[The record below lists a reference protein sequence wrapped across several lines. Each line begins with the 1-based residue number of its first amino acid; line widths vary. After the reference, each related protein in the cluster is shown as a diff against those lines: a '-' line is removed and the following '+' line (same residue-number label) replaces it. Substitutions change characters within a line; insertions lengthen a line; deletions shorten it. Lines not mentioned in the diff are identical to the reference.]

1 MFSTNQIIESDSVTL
16 HLINALYRYYEK
28 PAAKITIGK
37 LYLLL
42 KMIVSK
48 LEEELESKGLL
59 EGIDM
64 NISE

>member
-1 MFSTNQIIESDSVTL
+1 MFSTNQIILSDSVTL

-28 PAAKITIGK
+28 PESKMTIGE

-48 LEEELESKGLL
+48 LEDELESKGLL
-59 EGIDM
+59 EDVDI
-64 NISE
+64 NISK